1 MAYQPKVVE
10 AEVVSDNP
18 KNGLFE
24 IKVVLQDR
32 NHCRV
37 IFERDL
43 STGKITPTNI
53 NRLYKV
59 PCGICRKDFLC
70 NCMTTYLQPI
80 AEQALAIAGK

>member
-24 IKVVLQDR
+24 INVVLHDR
-32 NHCRV
+32 NHCRL

-43 STGKITPTNI
+43 NTGAITPTHI
-53 NRLYKV
+53 NRLYKE
-59 PCGICRKDFLC
+59 PCSICKKDFLC
-70 NCMTTYLQPI
+70 NCMTAFLQPI